1 MLVVISIAV
10 ALVAFIL
17 YSIERKSK
25 DEPIVWSD
33 ALKLS
38 LFGGLV
44 SAGIVF
50 TTTAEPVASAV
61 VETVSAVSGGGAAS
75 AVASVAQEMFVG
87 TPSF

>member
-1 MLVVISIAV
+1 MMLVIISIAV

-17 YSIERKSK
+17 YALERKSK
-25 DEPIVWSD
+25 NEEIVWVD

-38 LFGGLV
+38 IFGGLT

-50 TTTAEPVASAV
+50 ATTAEPVKQAAEVVTTTASA
-61 VETVSAVSGGGAAS
+61 
-75 AVASVAQEMFVG
+75 AQEMFVG